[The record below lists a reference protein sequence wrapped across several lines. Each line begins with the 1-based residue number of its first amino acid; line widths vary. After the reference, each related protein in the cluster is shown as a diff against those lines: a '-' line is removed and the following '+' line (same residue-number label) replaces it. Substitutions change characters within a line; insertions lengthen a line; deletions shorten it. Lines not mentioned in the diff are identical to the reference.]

1 MSRTPDLA
9 IMLFDLSIT
18 GVVRNAVRIAAKA
31 HEAGLATEIWVV
43 QDRGPARAEVPD
55 GIPVIS
61 FGKEI
66 GDLYSRRQRK
76 AASLASKDA
85 LIELLRQRR
94 PKLALSAGNHFHV
107 LASAAFGDAKPALQ
121 TRLIG
126 RVSSA
131 LPRFSWITLP
141 HSLRKRRRA
150 RMQLMA
156 MDRLIAVS
164 EEISKGLTG
173 RLWIPDERIT
183 VIRNG
188 IDTKRAEA
196 LAKEPLSHEW
206 FADGGPPVLLG
217 VGRVVPQKGF
227 DVLLK
232 AFAIARKGAPLR
244 LVILG
249 TGPAEHLAV
258 LEELAESL
266 GVSADVDFHGAVS
279 NPYPYY
285 RAASLF
291 VLSSRWEGMSNALLE
306 AMACGCPVVSTVT
319 PGSSELLDYGRF
331 GALVPAD
338 QPEVL
343 AKAILARLDS
353 PVRGKN
359 LRQRAEAFDLGVT
372 MDKYL
377 ALFAEELA
385 KAARVKKVSRRQRGS
400 PARSREG

>member
-1 MSRTPDLA
+1 
-9 IMLFDLSIT
+9 MLFDLSIT
-18 GVVRNAVRIAAKA
+18 GVVRNAIRIAAKA
-31 HEAGLATEIWVV
+31 HDAGLATEIWVV
-43 QDRGPARAEVPD
+43 QDRGPARADVPE
-55 GIPVIS
+55 GVPVFS
-61 FGKEI
+61 FGKDI

-76 AASLASKDA
+76 AASLSSKDA
-85 LIELLRQRR
+85 LIELLRKRR

-107 LASAAFGDAKPALQ
+107 LASAAFRDAKPALQ

-131 LPRFSWITLP
+131 LPRFSWIALP
-141 HSLRKRRRA
+141 HSLRKRRKARA
-150 RMQLMA
+150 QLMR

-164 EEISKGLTG
+164 EEIRKGLTS
-173 RLWIPDERIT
+173 RLWIPDDRIT
-183 VIRNG
+183 VIPNG

-196 LAKEPLSHEW
+196 LAREPVSHQW
-206 FADGGPPVLLG
+206 LADGGPPVLLG

-227 DVLLK
+227 DVFLK
-232 AFAIARKGAPLR
+232 AFAIARKTRPLR

-249 TGPAEHLAV
+249 TGPAEHRTS

-266 GVSADVDFHGAVS
+266 GVTGDVDFHGAVG
-279 NPYPYY
+279 NPFPYY
-285 RAASLF
+285 KAASLF

-331 GALVPAD
+331 GALVPAE

-353 PVRGKN
+353 PVRGKT
-359 LRQRAEAFDLGVT
+359 LRQRAEAFDLGAT
-372 MDKYL
+372 MDNYL
-377 ALFAEELA
+377 ALITKELA
-385 KAARVKKVSRRQRGS
+385 EAARAKKVSRRRRGS
-400 PARSREG
+400 PARSRKG

>member
-1 MSRTPDLA
+1 MKRAPDLA

-43 QDRGPARAEVPD
+43 QDRGPAKGDVPD
-55 GIPVIS
+55 GVPVIS
-61 FGKEI
+61 FGKDI

-85 LIELLRQRR
+85 LIELLKKRR
-94 PKLALSAGNHFHV
+94 PKIALSAGNHFHV
-107 LASAAFGDAKPALQ
+107 LASAAFRDAEPALQ

-150 RMQLMA
+150 RTQLMA

-164 EEISKGLTG
+164 EEIRKGLTG

-188 IDTKRAEA
+188 IDTKRAEV
-196 LAKEPLSHEW
+196 LAKEPLAHEW

-232 AFAIARKGAPLR
+232 AFSVARKKRPLR
-244 LVILG
+244 LVVLG
-249 TGPAEHLAV
+249 TGPAEHLAS
-258 LEELAESL
+258 LEALAENL
-266 GVSADVDFHGAVS
+266 GVTEDVDFHGAVS
-279 NPYPYY
+279 NPFPYY
-285 RAASLF
+285 KAANLF

-319 PGSSELLDYGRF
+319 PGSSELLEYGRF

-359 LRQRAEAFDLGVT
+359 LRQRAEAFDLGAT
-372 MDKYL
+372 MKEYL

-385 KAARVKKVSRRQRGS
+385 EAARVKVSRRRRGS
-400 PARSREG
+400 PGRIRKE

>member
-1 MSRTPDLA
+1 
-9 IMLFDLSIT
+9 MLFDLSIT

-43 QDRGPARAEVPD
+43 QDRGPAQADVPD
-55 GIPVIS
+55 GVPVIS
-61 FGKEI
+61 FGKDI

-85 LIELLRQRR
+85 LIELLKKRR
-94 PKLALSAGNHFHV
+94 PKIALSAGNHFHV
-107 LASAAFGDAKPALQ
+107 LASAAFSDAEPALQ

-150 RMQLMA
+150 RTQLMA

-164 EEISKGLTG
+164 EEIRKGLTG

-188 IDTKRAEA
+188 IDTKRAEV

-206 FADGGPPVLLG
+206 FADGGPPILLG

-232 AFAIARKGAPLR
+232 AFAIARKKTPLR
-244 LVILG
+244 LVVLG
-249 TGPAEHLAV
+249 TGPAEHLAS
-258 LEELAESL
+258 LEALAENL
-266 GVSADVDFHGAVS
+266 GVTEDVDFHGAVS
-279 NPYPYY
+279 NPFPYY
-285 RAASLF
+285 KAASLF

-319 PGSSELLDYGRF
+319 PGSSELLEYGRF

-343 AKAILARLDS
+343 AKAILARLNS
-353 PVRGKN
+353 RS
-359 LRQRAEAFDLGVT
+359 GVKT
-372 MDKYL
+372 SVSGRRRSIS
-377 ALFAEELA
+377 AL
-385 KAARVKKVSRRQRGS
+385 Q
-400 PARSREG
+400 

>member
-1 MSRTPDLA
+1 MDRTPDLA

-31 HEAGLATEIWVV
+31 HEVGLATEIWVV
-43 QDRGPARAEVPD
+43 QDRGPARADVPD
-55 GIPVIS
+55 GVPIVS
-61 FGKEI
+61 FGKDI

-76 AASLASKDA
+76 AASLASMGA
-85 LIELLRQRR
+85 LIDLLRQRQ

-107 LASAAFGDAKPALQ
+107 LASAAFRDAEPGLQ

-150 RMQLMA
+150 RKQLMA

-164 EEISKGLTG
+164 EEIRNGLTG
-173 RLWIPDERIT
+173 RLWIPEGRIT

-188 IDTKRAEA
+188 IDTARAEM

-232 AFAIARKGAPLR
+232 AFASARKKKHLR

-249 TGPAEHLAV
+249 TGPAEHLAS
-258 LEELAESL
+258 LEALAESL
-266 GVSADVDFHGAVS
+266 GVTADVDFHGAVS

-285 RAASLF
+285 KAASLF

-319 PGSSELLDYGRF
+319 PGSSELLEYGRF

-338 QPEVL
+338 QPEVM
-343 AKAILARLDS
+343 AKAILAQLS
-353 PVRGKN
+353 SAVRGKK
-359 LRQRAEAFDLGVT
+359 LRQRAEEFDLGTT
-372 MDKYL
+372 MEEYL
-377 ALFAEELA
+377 AVFAEELA
-385 KAARVKKVSRRQRGS
+385 KPPRQ
-400 PARSREG
+400 

>member
-1 MSRTPDLA
+1 MDRTPDLA

-43 QDRGPARAEVPD
+43 QDRGPARVDVPD
-55 GIPVIS
+55 GVPIVS
-61 FGKEI
+61 FGKDI

-76 AASLASKDA
+76 AASLASMGA
-85 LIELLRQRR
+85 LIELLRQRQ

-107 LASAAFGDAKPALQ
+107 LASAAFRDAEPGLQ

-150 RMQLMA
+150 RKQLMA

-164 EEISKGLTG
+164 EEIRNGLTG
-173 RLWIPDERIT
+173 RLWIPDDRIT

-188 IDTKRAEA
+188 IDTARAET

-232 AFAIARKGAPLR
+232 AFASARKKKPLR

-249 TGPAEHLAV
+249 TGPAEHLV
-258 LEELAESL
+258 SLEALAESL
-266 GVSADVDFHGAVS
+266 GVTADVDFHGAVS

-285 RAASLF
+285 KAASLF

-319 PGSSELLDYGRF
+319 PGSSELLEYGRF

-338 QPEVL
+338 QPEVM
-343 AKAILARLDS
+343 AKAILAQLAS
-353 PVRGKN
+353 AVRGKK
-359 LRQRAEAFDLGVT
+359 LRQRAEEFDLGTT
-372 MDKYL
+372 MDEYL

-385 KAARVKKVSRRQRGS
+385 KPPRQ
-400 PARSREG
+400 

>member
-1 MSRTPDLA
+1 MSRRPDLA

-18 GVVRNAVRIAAKA
+18 GVVRNAVRIAARA

-43 QDRGPARAEVPD
+43 QSRGPTRVDVPD
-55 GIPVIS
+55 GVPVVS
-61 FGKEI
+61 FGKDI
-66 GDLYSRRQRK
+66 GDLYTRRQRK

-85 LIELLRQRR
+85 LIELLKKRK
-94 PKLALSAGNHFHV
+94 PKIALSAGNHFHV
-107 LASAAFGDAKPALQ
+107 LASAAFRDAQPKLQ

-150 RMQLMA
+150 RTQLMT

-164 EEISKGLTG
+164 EEIRKGLTG

-188 IDTKRAEA
+188 IDTARAEA
-196 LAKEPLSHEW
+196 LAKEPLSHDW
-206 FADGGPPVLLG
+206 FSDGGSPVLLG

-232 AFAIARKGAPLR
+232 AFAIARKRTSLR

-249 TGPAEHLAV
+249 TGPAEHRAA
-258 LEELAESL
+258 LEELAEDL
-266 GVSADVDFHGAVS
+266 GVTEDVDFHGAVS
-279 NPYPYY
+279 NPFPYY
-285 RAASLF
+285 KGASLF

-353 PVRGKN
+353 PVSRKN
-359 LRQRAEAFDLGVT
+359 LRQRAEAFDLGAT
-372 MDKYL
+372 MDEYL

-385 KAARVKKVSRRQRGS
+385 KTSDGSKVTRRRRGS
-400 PARSREG
+400 LVQSRAG